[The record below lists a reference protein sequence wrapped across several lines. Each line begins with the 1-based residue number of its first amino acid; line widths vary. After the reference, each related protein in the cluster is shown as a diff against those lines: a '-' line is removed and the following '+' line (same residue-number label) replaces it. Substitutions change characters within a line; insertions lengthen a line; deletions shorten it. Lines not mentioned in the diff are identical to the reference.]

1 MRVGVVPR
9 GGEPYDRGMAPATE
23 QRRHVLERIARGIS
37 ERAAGTASFHV
48 AIDGPDAAG
57 KTTFARDLDDVLYP
71 MLPEGA
77 ELRRFSADDL
87 IIPLVLRRSEEA
99 ADPRW
104 VYENVY
110 PLDRIREITIGDPA
124 HERPGTVVLVDG
136 MSLLR
141 PELEDLWHLRIY
153 LSVPES
159 VTVERVLARL
169 NEEDDEP
176 EAVRARYQERYLPA
190 LRLYRE
196 IADPVS
202 RSEVVIDMHDPDSPV
217 VVRWGGL

>member
-1 MRVGVVPR
+1 MPR
-9 GGEPYDRGMAPATE
+9 RRAPYDRGMAAATG
-23 QRRHVLERIARGIS
+23 QRRYVLERIARGIS
-37 ERAAGTASFHV
+37 ERAAGEPSFHV
-48 AIDGPDAAG
+48 AIDGPDGAG
-57 KTTFARDLDDVLYP
+57 KTTFARDLGDLLHP
-71 MLPEGA
+71 MLPDGA

-87 IIPLVLRRSEEA
+87 IIPLHIRRSPQA

-124 HERPGTVVLVDG
+124 HEAPGTVVLVDG

-141 PELEDLWHLRIY
+141 PELEDLWHLRLY

-159 VTVERVLARL
+159 VTVERVLGRL
-169 NEEDDEP
+169 NTEDDEP

-202 RSEVVIDMHDPDSPV
+202 RSEVVIDMRDPEAPV
-217 VVRWGGL
+217 VERWGGM

>member
-1 MRVGVVPR
+1 
-9 GGEPYDRGMAPATE
+9 MAAATG
-23 QRRHVLERIARGIS
+23 QRRYVLERIARGIS
-37 ERAAGTASFHV
+37 ERAAGTTSFHV

-57 KTTFARDLDDVLYP
+57 KTRFARDLDDLLHP
-71 MLPEGA
+71 MLTDGA

-87 IIPLVLRRSEEA
+87 IIPLALRRSEQA

-124 HERPGTVVLVDG
+124 HEHPGTVVLVDG
-136 MSLLR
+136 MSLQR

-159 VTVERVLARL
+159 VTIERVLARL

-176 EAVRARYQERYLPA
+176 EAVAARYRERYLPA
-190 LRLYRE
+190 LELYRE
-196 IADPVS
+196 IADPIA
-202 RSEVVIDMHDPDSPV
+202 RSEVLIDMRDADNPV
-217 VVRWGGL
+217 VVRWGEL

>member
-1 MRVGVVPR
+1 
-9 GGEPYDRGMAPATE
+9 MAAATG
-23 QRRHVLERIARGIS
+23 QRRYVLERIARGIS
-37 ERAAGTASFHV
+37 ARASGTTSFHV

-57 KTTFARDLDDVLYP
+57 KSTFARDLDDLLHP
-71 MLPEGA
+71 MLPAGA

-87 IIPLVLRRSEEA
+87 IIPLRLRRSEAA

-110 PLDRIREITIGDPA
+110 PLDRIREITLGDPE

-136 MSLLR
+136 MSLQR
-141 PELEDLWHLRIY
+141 PELADLWDLRIY

-169 NEEDDEP
+169 NAEDDEA
-176 EAVRARYQERYLPA
+176 EAVQARYQDRYLPA

-196 IADPVS
+196 IADPVG
-202 RSEVVIDMHDPDSPV
+202 RSDLVIDMRDADNPV
-217 VVRWGGL
+217 VLRWGAL